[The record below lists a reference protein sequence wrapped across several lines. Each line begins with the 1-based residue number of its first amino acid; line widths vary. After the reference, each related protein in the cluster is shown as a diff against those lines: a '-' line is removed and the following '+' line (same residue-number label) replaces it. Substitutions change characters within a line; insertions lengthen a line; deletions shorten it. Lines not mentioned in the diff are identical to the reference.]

1 MGRGVREG
9 GRAGVGKGGQEGG
22 RGGAGGR
29 EGGREVLTQFSLP
42 PSAVQFLS
50 VQ

>member
-1 MGRGVREG
+1 MGRGVTEG

-29 EGGREVLTQFSLP
+29 EGGIVSKFRNCRYG
-42 PSAVQFLS
+42 
-50 VQ
+50 